1 MIAKA
6 KLREF
11 GNLVK
16 SKHNHNPDETVWTL
30 FLPNDHNDSN
40 GIVTGRG
47 NDDQEA
53 LDDVWKE
60 LSDLVY
66 LHLQLAE
73 GDDNYEIPTNAGLV

>member
-1 MIAKA
+1 MTEA

-11 GNLVK
+11 GRLVK
-16 SKHNHNPDETVWTL
+16 SKHNHNPAETVWTL

-47 NDDQEA
+47 SNDQEA

-73 GDDNYEIPTNAGLV
+73 GDNNYEISKNAGLV